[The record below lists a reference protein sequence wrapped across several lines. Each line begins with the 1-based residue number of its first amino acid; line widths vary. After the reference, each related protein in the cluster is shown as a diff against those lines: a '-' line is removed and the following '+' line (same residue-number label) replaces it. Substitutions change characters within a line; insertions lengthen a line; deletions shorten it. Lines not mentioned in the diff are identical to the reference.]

1 MFSLDTSEKPIASVL
16 FADWVRMR
24 SKANT
29 NRPTVLAMT
38 MNYEEVLSK
47 LKSLS
52 NPDAVKGMAR
62 YGINPSNNY
71 GVSVHSLRLI
81 AEEVGADHK
90 MAQQLWSS
98 GIHDARI
105 LASMIDRFEDV
116 TEQQME
122 SWISDFDSW
131 DVCDQCCNN
140 LFSKTRYAHQKAT
153 EWSRSDREFT
163 KRAGFVLMASL
174 AVHDKAA
181 GDTVFVEFLQIVEG
195 GSRDE
200 RNYVKKAVNWAL
212 RQIGKRNVEL
222 NEMAIRT
229 AEKLAKLDSK
239 SARWIALDAIRELTS
254 EKIRTRLR
262 R

>member
-1 MFSLDTSEKPIASVL
+1 
-16 FADWVRMR
+16 MR
-24 SKANT
+24 SRAKT
-29 NRPTVLAMT
+29 NYATILAMT
-38 MNYEEVLSK
+38 MKYEEVLSR

-62 YGINPSNNY
+62 YGINPTKNY
-71 GVSVHSLRLI
+71 GVSIPSLRSI
-81 AEEVGADHK
+81 AKEVGANHK

-105 LASMIDRFEDV
+105 LAGMIDRPEDV

-122 SWISDFDSW
+122 RWVREFDSW
-131 DVCDQCCNN
+131 DVCDECCNN

-153 EWSRSDREFT
+153 QWSKSDREFT

-181 GDTVFVEFLQIVEG
+181 GDTVFIAFLQIVES

-212 RQIGKRNVEL
+212 RQIGKRNVDL
-222 NEMAIRT
+222 NEVAIHT
-229 AEKLAKLDSK
+229 AERLAKLDSK